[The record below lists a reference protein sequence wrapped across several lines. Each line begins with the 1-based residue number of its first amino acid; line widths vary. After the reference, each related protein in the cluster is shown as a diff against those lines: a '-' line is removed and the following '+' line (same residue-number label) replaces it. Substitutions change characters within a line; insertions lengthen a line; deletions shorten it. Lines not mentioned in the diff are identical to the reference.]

1 VVTGLLDDLCLH
13 TVCQEAQ
20 CPNQME
26 CFGRGTA
33 TFLLLGPSCT
43 RRCAFCAV
51 DKNPPATPDPGEPER
66 IGRAVGRL
74 GLDFCVLTMVSR
86 DDLADGGAEHVAQ
99 SIAAV
104 RRERPGAGVEI
115 LISDL
120 GGEEEALGRVL
131 TARPEVLNH
140 NVETVARLY
149 PQVRPQADYDRSLNL
164 LTRAGAYLPRPV
176 TKSGLMLGLGESRD
190 EVLKTLDDLR
200 AAGCDLITLGQYLAP
215 SPEHHPIARFV
226 PPEEFEAY
234 QAEAY
239 ERGFLG
245 VASNPLVRSSY
256 QADRL
261 YCRVIEQK
269 VV

>member
-1 VVTGLLDDLCLH
+1 PV
-13 TVCQEAQ
+13 
-20 CPNQME
+20 P
-26 CFGRGTA
+26 
-33 TFLLLGPSCT
+33 
-43 RRCAFCAV
+43 
-51 DKNPPATPDPGEPER
+51 PDPGEPER
-66 IGRAVGRL
+66 IGQAVARL

-104 RRERPGAGVEI
+104 RRERPGVGLEV

-131 TARPEVLNH
+131 AARPEVLNH

-149 PQVRPQADYDRSLNL
+149 PQVRPQADYNRSLNL
-164 LTRAGAYLPRPV
+164 LARAGAYQPRPV

-215 SPEHHPIARFV
+215 SQKHHPIARFV
-226 PPEEFEAY
+226 PPEEFETF
-234 QAEAY
+234 QVEAY

-261 YCRVIEQK
+261 YYRVIEQK
-269 VV
+269 TG